1 MNNLEKDLQNAQN
14 GKLYSLECRCLA
26 NVRYGKR
33 ADETYVIIV
42 PKSSVEDI
50 SGKVFLVPENGR
62 EKTILM
68 SLARISG
75 DESEFRDI
83 FEGRRVE
90 LKQDSAERQDVRVDI
105 TAAVEVRSPLLA
117 EKKRVLVKNI
127 SAGGIFFVC
136 NEIWERGTLFSFEM
150 PLGDQKPVPLVGE
163 VVHAKPMGKELF
175 GHGCRLLPLTA
186 DAESQI
192 RRFVF
197 QKLQHR

>member
-136 NEIWERGTLFSFEM
+136 NEMWERGTLFSFEM